1 MNQPRDPERYL
12 VRPRSRLDDTIGA
25 VRILGE
31 YLHGSQALH
40 DLWPCVTVFG
50 SARLGEG
57 HSSYELGRQV
67 GAGLARAGY
76 TVMTGGGPGLME
88 AANRGAREAGG
99 RSAGCN
105 IHLPIEQAP
114 NAYVDRVVTFH
125 HFFVRK
131 VMLVKHSVGFVALP
145 GGFGTFDEVFEA
157 ANLIQAGAIVR
168 FPLVL
173 LGSDFWNPIVDVLRD
188 RLLGA
193 GTADPFD
200 LEELLVTDDADA
212 CVAHIAHMTAEHL
225 GVHPPSRSSPES
237 KPEPEPGAP
246 PD

>member
-1 MNQPRDPERYL
+1 M
-12 VRPRSRLDDTIGA
+12 GA
-25 VRILGE
+25 LRIFGE

-57 HSSYELGRQV
+57 HSSYALGREV

-76 TVMTGGGPGLME
+76 TVMTGAGPGLME

-99 RSAGCN
+99 RTAGCN
-105 IHLPIEQAP
+105 IRLPIQQHP
-114 NAYVDRVVTFH
+114 NAYVDRVITFR

-145 GGFGTFDEVFEA
+145 GGIGTLDEVFEA
-157 ANLIQAGAIVR
+157 ANLIQTGTIVR
-168 FPLVL
+168 FPIVL
-173 LGSDFWNPIVDVLRD
+173 LGTEFWQPVLDVLRD

-193 GTADPFD
+193 HTVDPID
-200 LEELLVTDDADA
+200 LDDLLVTDSASE
-212 CVAHIAHMTAEHL
+212 CVAHIMHVTAEHL
-225 GVHPPSRSSPES
+225 GVPRPPAGPASESP
-237 KPEPEPGAP
+237 
-246 PD
+246 DR